1 MGGKHNQTM
10 FASAPS
16 QRRGFRQHKKKGL
29 IHSPRAQK
37 GAVAMNTRIQ
47 QLDRSKG
54 RKSDQ
59 ADGLEGKDMVVVVEI
74 TAAPNIL
81 EAKDIIR

>member
-1 MGGKHNQTM
+1 
-10 FASAPS
+10 
-16 QRRGFRQHKKKGL
+16 
-29 IHSPRAQK
+29 
-37 GAVAMNTRIQ
+37 MNTRIQ
-47 QLDRSKG
+47 QFDRSKG